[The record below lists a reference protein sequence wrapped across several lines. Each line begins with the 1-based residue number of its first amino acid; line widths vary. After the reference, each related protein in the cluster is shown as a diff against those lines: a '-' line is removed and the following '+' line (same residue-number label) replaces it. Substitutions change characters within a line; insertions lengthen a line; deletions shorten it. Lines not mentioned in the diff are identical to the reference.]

1 MINMFFLSQ
10 TVIIFEFMND
20 FIVDVTAGSHHTN

>member
-1 MINMFFLSQ
+1 
-10 TVIIFEFMND
+10 MND